1 MAYFTKAFTG
11 FFKDLAINN
20 NTAWFDANRKTY
32 ENEVKKPFAA
42 FVDEMIARIAK
53 VEPDIKIQ
61 AKDAIF
67 RINKDIRF
75 SKDKTPY
82 NVYVAANI
90 SQFGRKDK
98 AYPGFY
104 FQLSHTGAQIF
115 GGAYAPEKDT
125 LQRIREMI
133 AKDEKNFAKTI
144 NAPAF
149 KKLFGSI
156 QGEALKRIPPE
167 WQDAYQ
173 RQPLIANKQ
182 FFYQATLPPV
192 AVLDDK
198 LPERLMEYHAAGKDV
213 NAFLRK
219 AFAH

>member
-1 MAYFTKAFTG
+1 MPYFAKEFTK
-11 FFKDLAINN
+11 FFKDLATNN
-20 NTAWFDANRKTY
+20 NTAWFDANRQTY

-42 FVDEMIARIAK
+42 FVDAMIARIAK
-53 VEPDIKIQ
+53 VEPDVKIQ
-61 AKDAIF
+61 ARDAIF

-82 NVYVAANI
+82 NTHVGANI
-90 SQFGRKDK
+90 SKYGRKDK

-104 FQLSHTGAQIF
+104 FQLSHAGAQIF

-125 LQRIREMI
+125 LQRIRELI
-133 AKDEKNFAKTI
+133 AADEKHFAKLI

-149 KKLFGSI
+149 KKHFGSI
-156 QGEALKRIPPE
+156 QGEALKRVPPE
-167 WQDAYQ
+167 WQDAFQ

-182 FFYQATLPPV
+182 YYYQGSLPPAV
-192 AVLDDK
+192 VLDDK
-198 LPERLMEYHAAGKDV
+198 LPDRLMEYHAAGKDV

-219 AFAH
+219 AFA